1 MKTKKMKKEEK
12 KKQDEKNNILHQK
25 VLIGFTFGIIA
36 QIIYLII
43 N

>member
-1 MKTKKMKKEEK
+1 MKKK
-12 KKQDEKNNILHQK
+12 KKQDEKNNILYQQ